1 MYRITALARKF
12 GLSRSTLLYYDRIGL
27 LQPAGRSEAGY
38 RLYSKGDVERLKTV
52 CEYKQAGLAI
62 DDIRRMLE
70 KPQEGSG
77 IAIKQRLDE
86 LGRQIRSLQSKQRML
101 AEMLAAVTDG
111 YAPLVIDKYAWME
124 MFRSAGMD
132 EAAMCR
138 WHREFEQRAPQ
149 AHQEFLESL
158 GITAEESEQVRSR
171 ATECCKSHNEC
182 SACPQ
187 VLK

>member
-77 IAIKQRLDE
+77 IAIN
-86 LGRQIRSLQSKQRML
+86 
-101 AEMLAAVTDG
+101 
-111 YAPLVIDKYAWME
+111 
-124 MFRSAGMD
+124 SA
-132 EAAMCR
+132 
-138 WHREFEQRAPQ
+138 
-149 AHQEFLESL
+149 
-158 GITAEESEQVRSR
+158 
-171 ATECCKSHNEC
+171 
-182 SACPQ
+182 
-187 VLK
+187 